1 MVALLIIKAGND
13 YLRFDGHGYH
23 RCELNQASVYPL
35 AQAAAVRARCRQVC
49 DQGVAAVALKKL
61 VIREE
66 PYPMEE

>member
-1 MVALLIIKAGND
+1 MVELLIIKAGND

-35 AQAAAVRARCRQVC
+35 TQAAAVRARFRRVR
-49 DQGVAAVALKKL
+49 DQGMAEAELKKL